1 LHKLDTEWA
10 SPNAFQAQHKK
21 KKKWF
26 EHALTLHYQSY
37 NSLSIQKMQ
46 EEIQLLHVPV
56 YLVRS

>member
-1 LHKLDTEWA
+1 MGKPKCI
-10 SPNAFQAQHKK
+10 SSSAQKK